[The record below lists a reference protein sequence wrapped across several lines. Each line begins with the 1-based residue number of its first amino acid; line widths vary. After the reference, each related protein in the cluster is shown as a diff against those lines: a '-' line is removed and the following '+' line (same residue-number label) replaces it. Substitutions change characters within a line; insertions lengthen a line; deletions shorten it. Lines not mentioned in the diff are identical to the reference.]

1 MEILFLIPFITFD
14 LYSLFPMILTIVH
27 AVSDFSSNRPNGYST
42 SQGFSVEGNTLLW
55 CHSWFLLFLCLSLL
69 FTLPPVEEM
78 SQCECQHGSCQISI
92 KSPGH
97 RDHSIHLQCVCIVVF
112 FLIADATLWH
122 YWFLLSPE
130 SHQMP
135 LTRFAPKAAKAL
147 PESIWL
153 WDCIQFILL
162 LLASFYSFLFCLA
175 MVCILIGYF
184 NIWISCAMLFNLV
197 ATSLK
202 VKNLYYMALAI
213 SVMVI
218 TPSLFLFWHW
228 SVQLMKCSEDGPKD

>member
-1 MEILFLIPFITFD
+1 MEILLLIPFITFD

-97 RDHSIHLQCVCIVVF
+97 RDHSIHLQCACIVVF
-112 FLIADATLWH
+112 LNCRCHSLVLLISSVSWVTSDAFDPVCTHSSQGIAWVHLALRLHSIHPSVACIFL
-122 YWFLLSPE
+122 FLLILPCNSLYPHRVFQHLNLLCYAFQC
-130 SHQMP
+130 SSNFSQGQKSLLYGSGHFSNGDHSKFVSL
-135 LTRFAPKAAKAL
+135 LT
-147 PESIWL
+147 
-153 WDCIQFILL
+153 
-162 LLASFYSFLFCLA
+162 
-175 MVCILIGYF
+175 LISSAYE
-184 NIWISCAMLFNLV
+184 M
-197 ATSLK
+197 
-202 VKNLYYMALAI
+202 
-213 SVMVI
+213 
-218 TPSLFLFWHW
+218 
-228 SVQLMKCSEDGPKD
+228 